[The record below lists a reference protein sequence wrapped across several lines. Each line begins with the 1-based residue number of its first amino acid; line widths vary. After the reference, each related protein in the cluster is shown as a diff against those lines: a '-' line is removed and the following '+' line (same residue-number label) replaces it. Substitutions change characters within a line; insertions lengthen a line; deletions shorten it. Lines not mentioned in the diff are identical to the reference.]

1 MTPSRGVFLGVAVVL
16 VALLIMSSSLAALY
30 YGQYR
35 QAYSQNQNYAE
46 ELSSALA
53 SYRSLSGSF
62 NSSLRDYNTTL
73 SLLTIAVA
81 NLNTSTPAYQNA
93 TTALSSLWHDYQQLS
108 SVSGRRAL
116 VYSAH
121 LLVDFGNGTRRWFN
135 DTSVDPGWNGY
146 VASIVLLKGNVQ
158 ATWYPQYGE
167 HFVTGID
174 GISQTTS
181 KSWFFWEFNGTSW
194 AASQNGADELQ
205 VNNGTSIAWTLCPYD
220 TNFNPICTP

>member
-1 MTPSRGVFLGVAVVL
+1 VTPSRSVFLGVVAVL

-35 QAYSQNQNYAE
+35 QANTQNQNYAE
-46 ELSSALA
+46 ELSGALA

-93 TTALSSLWHDYQQLS
+93 TTALSSLWSDYQQLA

-116 VYSAH
+116 IYSVH

-146 VASIVLLKGNVQ
+146 VASLVLLKGNIQ

-174 GISQTTS
+174 GTSQTAS
-181 KSWFFWEFNGTSW
+181 KSWFFWEFGGASW
-194 AASQNGADELQ
+194 AASQSGADEFQ

-220 TNFNPICTP
+220 ANFNPTCTP